1 MQEKLLF
8 EYAVIRIVP
17 MVERE
22 EFINVGVVLYCP
34 KQRFLQ
40 AMFELDEQRV
50 RALSPKT
57 DIEEIKK
64 YLCAFVAICNG
75 EPNAGAIGKLPMA
88 ERFRWLTAMRSTIVQ
103 TSRVHPG
110 LCIDA
115 KQMLEQLYRQ
125 MVLPQDK

>member
-1 MQEKLLF
+1 MQEKQLF
-8 EYAVIRIVP
+8 EYAVIRIMP

-34 KQRFLQ
+34 RQKFLQ

-57 DIEEIKK
+57 DIDEVEK
-64 YLCAFVAICNG
+64 YLCAFVAICNA
-75 EPNAGAIGKLPMA
+75 EHNAGPIGRLPMA

-110 LCIDA
+110 LCMDA
-115 KQMLEQLYRQ
+115 KQMLEQLYNQLVILR
-125 MVLPQDK
+125 DD